1 MNHQTEARRNLEVMF
16 QRQMLFYQQVQ
27 DIIFDDAQKK
37 AQEFY
42 AIQKK
47 LSQQVHKDN
56 QNKDWSDLS
65 IAVRKTI
72 NGSVT
77 VHWRIRIWY
86 KSTNNSRK
94 NFNARHISKAR
105 NSQNYKKSLAKHA
118 IAEEYET
125 VMKLEDQ
132 FERLRKFSKT
142 VQDARRQ
149 MLKTSK
155 ELGFSMKDE
164 PFIIGQE
171 SAYAL
176 HEQIGNLMLLLRHKI
191 WPTQTDADRQADF
204 VPLIDP
210 HAGLPRDVD
219 TRELN
224 TSLQKLEE
232 AHVVLGNLLII

>member
-1 MNHQTEARRNLEVMF
+1 MDYQTEKRNLEVMF

-27 DIIFDDAQKK
+27 DLIFEDAQKK

-42 AIQKK
+42 ASQKK
-47 LSQQVHKDN
+47 LSQQIHKDN
-56 QNKDWSDLS
+56 QTKEWSDLS

-77 VHWRIRIWY
+77 VHWRSRIWY
-86 KSTNNSRK
+86 KSSNNSRK

-118 IAEEYET
+118 TTEEYET
-125 VMKLEDQ
+125 VMRLEDQ
-132 FERLRKFSKT
+132 FEKLRKFSRS

-149 MLKTSK
+149 LLKTAK
-155 ELGFSMKDE
+155 ELGFSIKDD

-204 VPLIDP
+204 VQLVDP
-210 HAGLPRDVD
+210 HAGLPRNVD
-219 TRELN
+219 TRELHA
-224 TSLQKLEE
+224 SLQKLEE